1 MPAIREGKQVR
12 AEDFSCTL
20 PAEVCLRVAQKMKSV
35 TTSYLEVISHS
46 STVCSRQLLCFC
58 DNVFL
63 KS

>member
-12 AEDFSCTL
+12 AEDFCTL
-20 PAEVCLRVAQKMKSV
+20 LAEVCVCVAQKMKSV

-46 STVCSRQLLCFC
+46 STVCSRQLLCSC